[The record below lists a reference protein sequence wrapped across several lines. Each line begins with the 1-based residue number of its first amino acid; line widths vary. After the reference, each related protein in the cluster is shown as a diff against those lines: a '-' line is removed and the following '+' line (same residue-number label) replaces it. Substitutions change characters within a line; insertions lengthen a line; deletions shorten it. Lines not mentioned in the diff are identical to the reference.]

1 LAGILLTI
9 AVGLLFGVIGA
20 LIPARHAARLEIV
33 AALAYE

>member
-1 LAGILLTI
+1 LSGILLTL

-20 LIPARHAARLEIV
+20 LVPARHAARLDIV